1 MPVNDRRAP
10 TPRDRV
16 APARFGPAADQ
27 RQPRTSTTQCGEAN
41 GKARQKKHD
50 KERIEMAYPFLS
62 DEWVSEARK
71 IREENEGQGA
81 AIPHQMK
88 MNLVITEV
96 PFGEG
101 AIDAH
106 MDSTEGSLK
115 LDLGHVEPADL
126 KVSLDYVTAKAILIE
141 GNPQAGMQAF
151 MAGKIRV
158 EGDMAKLMALQT
170 MPPDEKAQNVAK
182 RLREITE

>member
-1 MPVNDRRAP
+1 M
-10 TPRDRV
+10 
-16 APARFGPAADQ
+16 
-27 RQPRTSTTQCGEAN
+27 TT
-41 GKARQKKHD
+41 
-50 KERIEMAYPFLS
+50 YPFLS
-62 DEWVSEARK
+62 DDWMSQARK
-71 IREENEGQGA
+71 IREEYADQGS
-81 AIPHQMK
+81 AIPHQMR
-88 MNLVITEV
+88 MNLVVTDV

-106 MDSTEGSLK
+106 MDSSEGSIK
-115 LDLGHVEPADL
+115 LELGHIDPADL
-126 KVSLDYVTAKAILIE
+126 KVSLDYLTAKAILVE

-170 MPPDEKAQNVAK
+170 LPPDETSQQVAK